1 MARRLFFA
9 IISPTKKFEYPRIAA
24 MPEKPKDNA
33 TEIAADPGTTGT
45 VPAEAATA
53 EDERRHDYLLTL
65 VHEFRNPLA
74 ALAGAVDILEDELR
88 PYLDPKKRE
97 FFDIVEVSLARLN
110 QMLDEMLELTALE
123 GREIELNY
131 EVADVAA
138 LCRDVRAEH
147 EPRAEAFKVTLN
159 RITAEGDL
167 PKAECDPE
175 LITRVIANLVSNAV
189 KYNKTGGEVTVSLS
203 ARDGNLRVAVADT
216 GTGIPEAD
224 FAKVFK
230 RFYRAPEVRQRK
242 IAGTGL
248 GLVIAKNIVE
258 LHGGEMSFASRAGHG
273 STFWFTIPFKR
284 PEKAEAKNDECGS

>member
-1 MARRLFFA
+1 MSEKLKDDPTETTTPVTPGALPVEAVRPDEGRR
-9 IISPTKKFEYPRIAA
+9 Y
-24 MPEKPKDNA
+24 
-33 TEIAADPGTTGT
+33 
-45 VPAEAATA
+45 
-53 EDERRHDYLLTL
+53 DYLLTL

-131 EVADVAA
+131 DVVDVAA
-138 LCRDVRAEH
+138 LCRDVLAEY
-147 EPRAEAFKVTLN
+147 EPRAEVFKVKLN
-159 RITAEGDL
+159 PVRAEGEL
-167 PKAECDPE
+167 PKVECDPE
-175 LITRVIANLVSNAV
+175 LITRVIANLISNAV
-189 KYNKTGGEVTVSLS
+189 KYNKPGGEVDVSLS

-224 FAKVFK
+224 FGKVFT

-248 GLVIAKNIVE
+248 GLVIAQNIVE
-258 LHGGEMSFASRAGHG
+258 LHRGEISFTSRAGHG
-273 STFWFTIPFKR
+273 STFWFTIPFKKT
-284 PEKAEAKNDECGS
+284 EKADAENDNRGS